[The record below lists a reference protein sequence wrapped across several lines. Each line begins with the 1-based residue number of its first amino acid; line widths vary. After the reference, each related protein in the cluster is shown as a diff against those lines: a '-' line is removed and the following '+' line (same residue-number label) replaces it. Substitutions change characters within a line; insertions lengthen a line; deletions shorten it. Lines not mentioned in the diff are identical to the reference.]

1 MTDLVSQDR
10 ILTNDEMAAA
20 ISELRHDV
28 LRLTR
33 DIEKL
38 ANNRASPIGRQ
49 LNLFSAQFQDQLS
62 ERIRANPLG
71 AVAIAAGC
79 GYLLKWLRGV
89 RRH

>member
-38 ANNRASPIGRQ
+38 ANNRASPIGR
-49 LNLFSAQFQDQLS
+49 
-62 ERIRANPLG
+62 
-71 AVAIAAGC
+71 
-79 GYLLKWLRGV
+79 
-89 RRH
+89 

>member
-1 MTDLVSQDR
+1 
-10 ILTNDEMAAA
+10 MAAA
-20 ISELRHDV
+20 ISELRQDV

-38 ANNRASPIGRQ
+38 ANDRTSRIGYQ
-49 LNLFSAQFQDQLS
+49 LNLFSAQFEDQLS

-79 GYLLKWLRGV
+79 
-89 RRH
+89 